1 MLKYR
6 LMQNSKY
13 FLVAG
18 ILVLLAVVGYLV
30 FQPKE
35 VVKVVETQMVQVV
48 ISTQDVSFG
57 SPTDGALALVP
68 FPADYA
74 FDGMLTSLPVG
85 AYALRDLTR
94 GQYIVVTDVTNADES
109 ALITG
114 VHASLAMY
122 RSGTE

>member
-6 LMQNSKY
+6 ILSKSKY

-18 ILVLLAVVGYLV
+18 ILLLLGVAGYLV

-35 VVKVVETQMVQVV
+35 VVKVVEPRMVQVV

-68 FPADYA
+68 FPAEYA
-74 FDGMLTSLPVG
+74 IDGILTSVPIG

-94 GQYIVVTDVTNADES
+94 GQHLVVTDVTNADES
-109 ALITG
+109 ALITWIHSS
-114 VHASLAMY
+114 VAM
-122 RSGTE
+122 SK